1 MKYTSIIAIIILAT
15 ITNSFAQEKDEYS
28 KWEVYGGYSKQI
40 PTKFSNFANTDTAK
54 GYEVAVTRNFNRYFG
69 AKFSQSGV
77 YSNPEIAGPGLT
89 INAKNNAYTF
99 VGGVQIKDNSF
110 KGRIKPF
117 AHALFGVTTGKTNLD
132 YVPCPPNFNAC
143 SVSQKA
149 SNFTMIFGGGIDV
162 KVNKNISIRPIQ
174 IDYVR
179 GSKELNTFITKS
191 ATRIGAGIL
200 FTKGEV
206 EIPVN
211 PRTRNY
217 SKYEFHAGYSYNKR
231 SLGGSQALGNTYQ
244 TGLQGYNSSIKWNF
258 QRFLGAEFEHSAG
271 WTGTEKADDPTTPG
285 ATIQVKR
292 SLYTYAGGIQVKDN
306 STKTRLKPFGHF
318 LLGGATEGQ
327 KGQIGN
333 SSASFNAV
341 NKRTDFVMIFGGGL
355 DVKVNDKFSVRV
367 FQFDY
372 LRSRAVFSTNT
383 NPEYIK
389 YYRFGAG
396 IVFH

>member
-1 MKYTSIIAIIILAT
+1 EI
-15 ITNSFAQEKDEYS
+15 
-28 KWEVYGGYSKQI
+28 
-40 PTKFSNFANTDTAK
+40 
-54 GYEVAVTRNFNRYFG
+54 AVTRNFNRYFG

-89 INAKNNAYTF
+89 INAKNHAYTF
-99 VGGVQIKDNSF
+99 AGGVQIKDNSS
-110 KGRIKPF
+110 KSRIQPF
-117 AHALFGVTTGKTNLD
+117 AHALFGITTGKTKLD
-132 YVPCPPNFNAC
+132 YVPCPPNFNDC
-143 SVSQKA
+143 SVSQKKN
-149 SNFTMIFGGGIDV
+149 NFTMIFGGGIDV
-162 KVNKNISIRPIQ
+162 KANKNISIRPIQ

-191 ATRIGAGIL
+191 AVRLGAGIV

-211 PRTRNY
+211 PRAKDY
-217 SKYEFHAGYSYNKR
+217 SKYEFHVGYSYNKR
-231 SLGGSQALGNTYQ
+231 SLGGSQAFGNIYQ

-258 QRFLGAEFEHSAG
+258 QRFFGAEFEHSAG

-327 KGQIGN
+327 KGAIGN
-333 SSASFNAV
+333 GSVSFYAV

-367 FQFDY
+367 FQFDH
-372 LRSRAVFSTNT
+372 LRSRAVFSTNN